1 MKKTIFVVI
10 LGIIVGI
17 ALAACSAHKD
27 PVSNHRYIS
36 EATFEE
42 IASGRVES
50 CLIKIDDDT
59 RINITKS
66 GKLLLIREFSKL
78 DEGVYEEVDSVLG
91 SAKDLE
97 VTESQ
102 IDRLL

>member
-10 LGIIVGI
+10 LGIIVGV
-17 ALAACSAHKD
+17 ALAACSHKD
-27 PVSNHRYIS
+27 PVSNHRYMS

-42 IASGRVES
+42 IGSGRIES
-50 CLIKIDDDT
+50 CLINIDDDT
-59 RINITKS
+59 RVSITKS
-66 GKLLLIREFSKL
+66 GTLLLIRKFSKL